1 MSRTTSRLRP
11 LLLGFVVLLLD
22 CAALDKLPEQ
32 TCGNGV
38 VDTNE
43 DCDSFPA
50 GQCGAPATAGACRLA
65 CGKQGD
71 GKVLACPDGWGC
83 GTSGFCRQPTGT
95 FEASSEPVSAGVT
108 TMLVGDFD
116 GDGKKDIL
124 GSSGPTSK
132 GRIHYFNGAA
142 APQVVALP
150 GVLAVPLVD
159 DFDGDGRSDIAFGYT
174 FRGSRQAVEG
184 ILEPDTQSGY
194 AIILGQPDREVVTK
208 LFPALTVTDFDA
220 VIIPLSTNRPGDL
233 PASTAGNP
241 ILGVATFALKTG
253 EVVTALTS
261 LDGQRGDPGTGFFE
275 KLPGAIADLGG
286 DPIAARIFE
295 GVPRST
301 CGEVVVPLHTGGGA
315 RVLVFSP
322 CVRMDGR
329 VDWSSDAPKTIDIP
343 GETLTRVFVADV
355 DNDGHQDL
363 IVGTSTAAQKTKVRI
378 AYGNVTGTDLD
389 PLVDAPSDISDVPLA
404 SGDLDLDKLTDL
416 VLPGGVLL
424 SRSKVAIG
432 PDAGGGVGDGGLDGG
447 PSPAGRANLGWQNIP
462 TPTKRWTVARVADV
476 NRDSLPDV
484 IGASAYEPDI
494 DVLEGTATVVMPPFS
509 IPTTGSVTNL
519 EVGDFDFDHNA
530 DIVFVQAR
538 PASNERE
545 VAISY
550 GRALT
555 MPPESPRPAGRL
567 DGIRQVFVT
576 PTGLAIT
583 STSISAPVAGGA
595 PQMTFSLAQLLSSGE
610 RQPVAPLLFTTAAD
624 PPTLRREFATRVL
637 VAAPSVAPKTD
648 LIGLVAQTDY
658 VRANGKRAADPTY
671 GVWTAVGTAAD
682 AFMPPVLQIA
692 LSGLPAVD
700 KSTDTF
706 LVQMVAG
713 DLDGDGKAEI
723 VAVAPDVTGT
733 GASLLVIH
741 PGPMTSVPSGDPI
754 PERTT
759 PGATRAQLLDVDG
772 DGHLDLVAVMRDT
785 KTKLLQVSVFFG
797 DGKSNLALPGQ
808 AISLPIAAGDAADA
822 YAALGFTQITT
833 GAGQPSSSGAKKRE
847 LAIITPHHL
856 FRAVV
861 QADRTFKVEAV
872 SAFGSIAY
880 GSAVV
885 AGDFDGDGVDDL
897 AIADQGSI
905 RIARQIPRLP

>member
-1 MSRTTSRLRP
+1 MSRTPSLLRP
-11 LLLGFVVLLLD
+11 LLVGFVVLLLD

-38 VDTNE
+38 VDSNE
-43 DCDSFPA
+43 DCDTFPT
-50 GQCGAPATAGACRLA
+50 GQCGAPATPGACRLA

-71 GKVLACPDGWGC
+71 GNVLACPDGWGC

-95 FEASSEPVSAGVT
+95 FEPSSEPVSAGVT

-124 GSSGPTSK
+124 GSSGATSK
-132 GRIHYFNGAA
+132 GRIHYFNGSA

-194 AIILGQPDREVVTK
+194 AIILGQPDREVVMK
-208 LFPALTVTDFDA
+208 LFPALTVTGFDA
-220 VIIPLSTNRPGDL
+220 VIVPLSTNRPGDL
-233 PASTAGNP
+233 PPSAAGNP
-241 ILGVATFALKTG
+241 ILGVATFALRTG
-253 EVVTALTS
+253 EIVTALTS
-261 LDGQRGDPGTGFFE
+261 LDGERNDPATGFFQ

-286 DPIAARIFE
+286 DPVAASIFD
-295 GVPRST
+295 GVARST
-301 CGEVVVPLHTGGGA
+301 CGEVVLPFHTGGGA
-315 RVLVFSP
+315 HVLVYSP
-322 CVRMDGR
+322 CVRMAGR
-329 VDWSSDAPKTIDIP
+329 VQWSSDAPKTIDIP

-363 IVGTSTAAQKTKVRI
+363 IVGTSTSAQKIKVRV
-378 AYGNVTGTDLD
+378 AYGNATGTDLE

-404 SGDLDLDKLTDL
+404 SGDLDLDKRTDL
-416 VLPGGVLL
+416 VLPGGVLI
-424 SRSKVAIG
+424 SRAKVANG
-432 PDAGGGVGDGGLDGG
+432 ADAGAGDGGLDGG
-447 PSPAGRANLGWQNIP
+447 PAPAGRANLAWQNLP

-476 NRDSLPDV
+476 NRDQWPDV

-530 DIVFVQAR
+530 DIAFVQAR
-538 PASNERE
+538 PASSERE

-583 STSISAPVAGGA
+583 STSISPAAAAGA
-595 PQMTFSLAQLLSSGE
+595 PGTTFSLAQLLSSGE
-610 RQPVAPLLFTTAAD
+610 RQPVAPLLFSSAAE
-624 PPTLRREFATRVL
+624 PPTVRREFATRRL
-637 VAAPSVAPKTD
+637 VSAPSLASKTD

-658 VRANGKRAADPTY
+658 IRANGKRSADPTY
-671 GVWTAVGTAAD
+671 GVWIAVGTAAD
-682 AFMPPVLQIA
+682 AFMPPVMQIA
-692 LSGLPAVD
+692 LSDLPAVD

-741 PGPMTSVPSGDPI
+741 PGPMTTVPSGDPI

-797 DGKSNLALPGQ
+797 DGKANLALPGQ
-808 AISLPIAAGDAADA
+808 VISLPIPAGEAVDA

-833 GAGQPSSSGAKKRE
+833 GAGPPSSSGAKRRE

-856 FRAVV
+856 FRASV
-861 QADRTFKVEAV
+861 QVGRTFRVEPV
-872 SAFGSIAY
+872 SAFGSITY

-905 RIARQIPRLP
+905 RIARQTPRLP